1 MADPKE
7 TLKKKVADLKEK
19 VAKEHAAGKDSRKDP
34 ALRKLRKELKRAQR
48 RLALLSPLNHEQ
60 KVARVAKLTDLLSK
74 RMSELTQG
82 AKKVQAN
89 PYVRSIKKKTKSL
102 NKRKKRL
109 DRIAKKLAAKNAPPK
124 AAPAAPAAPAAEA
137 EKKE

>member
-7 TLKKKVADLKEK
+7 ALKKKIADLKEK
-19 VAKEHAAGKDSRKDP
+19 VAKEFAAGKDSKKDP
-34 ALRKLRKELKRAQR
+34 ALRQMRKDLKRAQR
-48 RLALLSPLNHEQ
+48 RLALLTPLTHEQ
-60 KVARVAKLTDLLSK
+60 KVARNAKLTEFLTK

-89 PYVRSIKKKTKSL
+89 PYVRSIKKKNKSL
-102 NKRKKRL
+102 NKAKKKL

-124 AAPAAPAAPAAEA
+124 APPAAPAAPAG

>member
-7 TLKKKVADLKEK
+7 ALKKKVADLKEK
-19 VAKEHAAGKDSRKDP
+19 VAKEFAAGKDSKKDSAFRQMRKD
-34 ALRKLRKELKRAQR
+34 LKRAQR
-48 RLALLSPLNHEQ
+48 RLALLTPLTHEQ
-60 KVARVAKLTDLLSK
+60 KVARNTKLTDLLTK

-89 PYVRSIKKKTKSL
+89 PYVRSLKKKSKSL
-102 NKRKKRL
+102 NKAKKKL

-124 AAPAAPAAPAAEA
+124 AAPAAPAAPAAEG